1 MFVYI
6 WKDTD
11 GVPFYVGFTKNKRR
25 TNPRNSG
32 GRNWLCQQKMAAIG
46 VERIIIELRP
56 VSSAE
61 EGVALECRLIA
72 EYGRVQTGTGPL
84 ANLTSGG
91 EGTHAPSAEHKE
103 KLRTLML
110 DPTHPIRSEAAR
122 KKAVLRINAP
132 DVKARFLGEN
142 NASKRPEVRAKIKA
156 KWAEPDFR
164 AARIAERTGIIKNFS
179 AETRLT
185 HATRLKANPAMKGWS
200 ERNGLM
206 DEFNAKRI
214 AGIQAAQPRRA
225 AKMRDPVALAQ
236 RKARLSETLTSPE
249 YKAKRALWD
258 TPEFRQRQSD
268 NKKAYWAAK
277 KANIGNPG

>member
-32 GRNWLCQQKMAAIG
+32 GRNWLCQQKMDAIG

-56 VSSAE
+56 VSSAA

-72 EYGRVQTGTGPL
+72 EYGRVQTSTGPL
-84 ANLTSGG
+84 TNLTSGG
-91 EGTHAPSAEHKE
+91 EGTHTPSAEHKE

-110 DPTHPIRSEAAR
+110 DPTHPIHSEATR
-122 KKAVLRINAP
+122 KKAVLRMNAP

-142 NASKRPEVRAKIKA
+142 NAAKRPEVRAKIKA

-164 AARIAERTGIIKNFS
+164 AARIAERTGVTKNFS

-185 HATRLKANPAMKGWS
+185 HAIHLKANPAMKRWG
-200 ERNGLM
+200 ERNGLD

-225 AKMRDPVALAQ
+225 EKMQDPVALAQ
-236 RKARLSETLTSPE
+236 RKARLSETLMSPE